1 MPRTALWRVLCR
13 SCNTHLY
20 TYRKAGKGNLIK
32 CYESRIAVNRT
43 NAPCKC
49 PGCGSL
55 FCLVRKVRGKP
66 AHKLLSD
73 RVQIQRHD
81 HDDDGNGGD

>member
-20 TYRKAGKGNLIK
+20 TYKKSGKGNLIK
-32 CYESRIAVNRT
+32 CYTKRIAVDNT

-49 PGCGSL
+49 PTCASL

-66 AHKLLSD
+66 AHKLITGA
-73 RVQIQRHD
+73 VQIQRHD
-81 HDDDGNGGD
+81 GDE